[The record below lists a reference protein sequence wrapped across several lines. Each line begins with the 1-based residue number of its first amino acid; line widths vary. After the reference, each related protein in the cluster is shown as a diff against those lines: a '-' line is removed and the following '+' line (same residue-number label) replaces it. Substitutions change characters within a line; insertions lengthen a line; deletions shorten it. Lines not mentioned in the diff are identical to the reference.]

1 VQQQN
6 YRDPP
11 EFMVTLI
18 DDHTCHALFPAE
30 ADRQPPSS
38 SSSVNSQL
46 LDFTKASLSSAAG
59 VSRMKE
65 EDVAGGM
72 SVGVSS
78 YTYDELYS
86 SSSLPL
92 MSPKQWEMEM
102 EIKSLYRRHSG
113 DGSC

>member
-1 VQQQN
+1 
-6 YRDPP
+6 
-11 EFMVTLI
+11 
-18 DDHTCHALFPAE
+18 
-30 ADRQPPSS
+30 
-38 SSSVNSQL
+38 
-46 LDFTKASLSSAAG
+46 
-59 VSRMKE
+59 MKE

-92 MSPKQWEMEM
+92 MSPNQWEMEM